1 MKLSYQGIQDKQGYA
16 AAQVALPQYD
26 WAKVAR
32 KAAEKPVWVHFGAG
46 NIFRGV
52 AGAASGM
59 ERGAADNMGM
69 LATVMNS
76 LAVQDG
82 LERHGVPTR
91 VMSAIAMRNV
101 CEPYDRRRA
110 CEHLEDNRVVIFAAG
125 TGNPYFTTDT
135 AAVLRALEI
144 RADVIMKAT
153 RVDGVYDRDPKKH
166 PDAVRFDELDH
177 DEVIARDLQDPCK
190 DAGGG
195 AGELRHAGRAQLGR
209 RAAARERGHR
219 GAGLQGGH
227 GRRQR
232 RTFTHQHQCIQR
244 IGAHGTVAQGFG
256 GGL

>member
-1 MKLSYQGIQDKQGYA
+1 MKFKRVLLKISGEALMGDGAYGISTPMIRFLAEEIRAIRTLGIDL
-16 AAQVALPQYD
+16 AL
-26 WAKVAR
+26 VI
-32 KAAEKPVWVHFGAG
+32 GAG

-153 RVDGVYDRDPKKH
+153 RVDGVYDRDPEK
-166 PDAVRFDELDH
+166 DDQAVRYQSLPYTTVLREDLRVMDAAG
-177 DEVIARDLQDPCK
+177 ISLARDNNLPIFVFNMK
-190 DAGGG
+190 VPGNIVRAVS
-195 AGELRHAGRAQLGR
+195 GED
-209 RAAARERGHR
+209 
-219 GAGLQGGH
+219 
-227 GRRQR
+227 
-232 RTFTHQHQCIQR
+232 
-244 IGAHGTVAQGFG
+244 IGT
-256 GGL
+256 LIIR